1 MQIQH
6 PTASLIAR
14 ASTAQVSH
22 QQSFWAF
29 FVSSGSG
36 LFYLWADF
44 GYSFRL
50 QLKDKMLTT
59 SVIIFEICIRG
70 FEYSKVGMQLCA
82 PIFWNVSKNRNSFF
96 LSIKVGSGAG
106 SRNWVKLLAPGL
118 AVKTHLRA
126 AVIQMPSLKISIR
139 IQKTLNLDQDPSYFL
154 RQYGEKKLTLLQNY
168 KIFTWK

>member
-36 LFYLWADF
+36 LFFISEPISATAF
-44 GYSFRL
+44 GYGFRL

-59 SVIIFEICIRG
+59 SIFEICIRG

-82 PIFWNVSKNRNSFF
+82 PIF
-96 LSIKVGSGAG
+96 
-106 SRNWVKLLAPGL
+106 
-118 AVKTHLRA
+118 
-126 AVIQMPSLKISIR
+126 
-139 IQKTLNLDQDPSYFL
+139 
-154 RQYGEKKLTLLQNY
+154 
-168 KIFTWK
+168 